1 MTEFSIETMTKAYT
15 KLRDDRAQRKKE
27 FDETDAKL
35 IQKMDILEVK
45 LLQALKAF
53 GVDSVKTVYG
63 TVYTKLETK
72 YTCADWSGFWTWMRD
87 SDRLDCVEKRVSQ
100 GAMREIE
107 QDGEELP
114 PAIDKHS
121 EKVVVVRRN

>member
-1 MTEFSIETMTKAYT
+1 MTDFSIEVMTKAYT
-15 KLRDDRAQRKKE
+15 KLRDERSDLKKAYE
-27 FDETDAKL
+27 EKDAKL

-45 LLQALKAF
+45 LLQALKGF
-53 GVDSVKTVYG
+53 GVDSVKTIYG

-107 QDGEELP
+107 ESGDELP

-121 EKVVVVRRN
+121 EKVVVIRRS